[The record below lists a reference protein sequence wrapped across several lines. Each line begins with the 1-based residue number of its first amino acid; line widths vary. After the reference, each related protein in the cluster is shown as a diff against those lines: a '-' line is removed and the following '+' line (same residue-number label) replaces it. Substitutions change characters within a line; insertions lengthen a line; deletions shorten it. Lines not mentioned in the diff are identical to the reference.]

1 MGGRSR
7 GIATAV
13 SLLGFTQNQTRR
25 QEGEHGVPQP
35 ERALRPCPLSWGV
48 PFSPGELLSGWTHLR
63 PSARKMILLSSTA
76 EAKICRICSKRR
88 QRSRELKSTCSR
100 WESRGRVREMNCRGL
115 GEKRR
120 PHRTETAQGPGCWAS
135 TGLHSGLPTHVRL
148 IPPLPCWKPIHDFL
162 PFPRAQGH
170 ADLSPAWPTGRTRP
184 SSAFLLPEGLHRSG
198 LPWVTLLVSPSLCLR
213 APPIRCVFPIMSSG
227 SISSLA
233 SLSRLFQL

>member
-13 SLLGFTQNQTRR
+13 SLLGFIQNQTRR

-135 TGLHSGLPTHVRL
+135 TGLHR
-148 IPPLPCWKPIHDFL
+148 PPLRSPYPRPSDSAPPVLEAHPRFP
-162 PFPRAQGH
+162 PFP
-170 ADLSPAWPTGRTRP
+170 S
-184 SSAFLLPEGLHRSG
+184 RSG
-198 LPWVTLLVSPSLCLR
+198 PC
-213 APPIRCVFPIMSSG
+213 
-227 SISSLA
+227 
-233 SLSRLFQL
+233 